1 MQTYHVTITG
11 LTPLLMHWD
20 NIQWADDMEAWKND
34 PGNKKN
40 SRAGDDRTPAW
51 RWIGSVYNDGA
62 NVVIPSDNLARA
74 MMEGGA
80 MVLVPGGR
88 SGKTF
93 KAQSQSGIRTLEES
107 WALTVNGNA
116 IDYADIDALRQVSDF
131 KEHIAAARR
140 LGFDLFV
147 KRAKVGA
154 SKHIRVRP
162 RFDQWAASG
171 EVAVLDEQ
179 ITHGVLSDILSY
191 AGKYKG
197 LGDWRPGGR
206 TPGSYGMFTAEVSQ

>member
-20 NIQWADDMEAWKND
+20 NIQWSDDMDAWKND
-34 PGNKKN
+34 PENKKH
-40 SRAGDDRTPAW
+40 SRAGDDRSPAW

-62 NVVIPSDNLARA
+62 RVVIPSDNLARA

-116 IDYADIDALRQVSDF
+116 IDYADIDALRQASDF

-147 KRAKVGA
+147 KRAKVGS

-162 RFDQWAASG
+162 RFDQWSASG
-171 EVAVLDEQ
+171 EVLVTDEQ
-179 ITHGVLSDILSY
+179 ITRGVLSDILSY